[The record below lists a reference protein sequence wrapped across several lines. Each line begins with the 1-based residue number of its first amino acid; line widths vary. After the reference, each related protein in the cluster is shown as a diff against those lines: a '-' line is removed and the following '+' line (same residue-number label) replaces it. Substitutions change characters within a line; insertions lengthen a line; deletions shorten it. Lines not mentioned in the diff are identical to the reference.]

1 MGFNF
6 DICGD
11 IVQGRRKESLLF
23 LLLIFR
29 LMQWWSKYDAL
40 IFYILGRVE
49 DRRGQRVMV

>member
-29 LMQWWSKYDAL
+29 LMQWWS
-40 IFYILGRVE
+40 
-49 DRRGQRVMV
+49 